1 MHKGRRRITPVLL
14 ISISAQMDTCHAL
27 TTLKCLIQPK
37 LNTWCAGPQIRPPPI
52 TAQSLASPLTLM
64 EYQLISNL
72 STPRFNYKEA
82 VVLCQT
88 AAFTTVKVSF
98 SKVLIIYACKAILP
112 AKILSKLLSIPH
124 RATSLQRW
132 LSICLAV
139 RKAIPL
145 ISICQLLQA

>member
-27 TTLKCLIQPK
+27 TTLKCLILPK
-37 LNTWCAGPQIRPPPI
+37 LNTWCAGPLIRPPPI
-52 TAQSLASPLTLM
+52 TAQSLALPLTLM

-72 STPRFNYKEA
+72 STPRFSYKEA

-88 AAFTTVKVSF
+88 AAFTTVKASF

-145 ISICQLLQA
+145 ISICPLLLA